1 MTIFDISTESFL
13 EIALSAVGIY
23 FSVIAY
29 TRISGKRSLSK
40 ISSFDFAMTVA
51 VGSLIASTI
60 LNHSVSLLEGMLGI
74 ACLYLLQFCVAILRR
89 SSVFKKL
96 VDNKPSLL
104 MLDSKFLW
112 DNMKEVR
119 ITEADIRSKL
129 REANVA
135 KLEEVK
141 AVIFETTGNIV
152 VIHKTNDV
160 QIDDW
165 LLKDVRK

>member
-1 MTIFDISTESFL
+1 MTIFDISTETFL
-13 EIALSAVGIY
+13 EIALSAAGIY
-23 FSVIAY
+23 FSVIIY

-60 LNHSVSLLEGMLGI
+60 LNDSVSLVEGMLGI
-74 ACLYLLQFCVAILRR
+74 ACLYILQFCVAILRR
-89 SSVFKKL
+89 SSVFKSL
-96 VDNKPSLL
+96 VDNQPSLL
-104 MLDSKFLW
+104 MLNSEFLW
-112 DNMKEVR
+112 NNMKEVR

-152 VIHKTNDV
+152 VIHKTNEV

-165 LLKDVRK
+165 LLKDVKK